1 MVSPKISQGLLF
13 CYIFGMILHFQILCH
28 KTLLFILGS
37 MSLEKRATQR
47 RLQTHQKVI
56 NIVIKIRKFKEKNS
70 SETSFLYIFC
80 SLPIFTKI

>member
-13 CYIFGMILHFQILCH
+13 CYIFGMILRFQILGH
-28 KTLLFILGS
+28 ETLLFILGS

-47 RLQTHQKVI
+47 WLQTHQKVI

-70 SETSFLYIFC
+70 SETSFLYVFC